1 MDTSSSKLMKSTES
15 LFFSIILPT
24 YNRSYI
30 IGETIKSV
38 INQTY
43 DKWELIIVD
52 DGSTDNTKE
61 VVAEIKNGDNR
72 IRYIYQEN
80 SERSS
85 ARNNGILNSKGDFIC
100 FIDSDDLFRKYH
112 IFKIND
118 AIKSS
123 ENLNAIFITGQSIL
137 KSGKI
142 EDLPEERILT
152 SAPDFFFTNTI
163 ITGRMAISSKIL
175 KEFHF
180 DTDYRISEDTD
191 LWVRISALYPD
202 IVQLNC
208 HTLVYRVHDFNS
220 VNPEKYNAY
229 LERKLT
235 LKKIYNSNKTN
246 LNKKLVSKTINN
258 CYFGMYIYYKSN
270 GYSFRAFFSMLRAI
284 IELPNHR
291 FKEKIYL
298 LMTSIGIPKKNKSEK
313 NNN

>member
-1 MDTSSSKLMKSTES
+1 MRSTES

-24 YNRSYI
+24 YNRSDI

-61 VVAEIKNGDNR
+61 VVEKFVKNDNR
-72 IRYIYQEN
+72 IRYIHQEN

-85 ARNNGILNSKGDFIC
+85 ARNNGILNSSGDYIC
-100 FIDSDDLFRKYH
+100 FIDSDDLFRQYH
-112 IFKIND
+112 ISKIND

-123 ENLNAIFITGQSIL
+123 ENRNAIFITGQSIL
-137 KSGKI
+137 KNGKI
-142 EDLPEERILT
+142 EDLAKEKINK
-152 SAPDFFFTNTI
+152 SSPDFFFTNTI

-175 KEFHF
+175 KEFKF
-180 DTDYRISEDTD
+180 DTKFRISEDTD

-208 HTLVYRVHDFNS
+208 HTLVYRVHNFNS

-235 LKKIYNSNKTN
+235 LNNIYKNNKIN
-246 LNKKLVSKTINN
+246 LDKKLVSKTINN

-270 GYSFRAFFSMLRAI
+270 GYSFSAFFIMLRAI

-291 FKEKIYL
+291 LKEKIYL
-298 LMTSIGIPKKNKSEK
+298 LMTSIGISKKNKSEK